1 MPRFVGKQSN
11 TAIQLP
17 LFLLLLAAI
26 LTGLEYSGA
35 INLIN
40 GFGSK
45 RLEIHRYPDQ
55 Y

>member
-1 MPRFVGKQSN
+1 MPRFIGKQSN
-11 TAIQLP
+11 TPIQLS
-17 LFLLLLAAI
+17 LLMLLLAAI
-26 LTGLEYSGA
+26 VTGLEYSGA

-45 RLEIHRYPDQ
+45 RIEVHRYPEH